1 MVKHIEGVVVE
12 LLQPKDLHKFQ
23 SFIREHWR
31 KDHIFVQDTSIF
43 DFQHKSL
50 NHYHYMVAKHDE
62 ELLGVHGVIP
72 QMQFDGYLPR
82 NQIFLGLWK
91 VLDTESVGTG
101 ILLYQNILDEYE
113 PDFIGAIGYNEQVLP
128 FYVWQGFEVGIMK
141 HHFILSPNKTV
152 FKIAKVPSP
161 IYGQNINGASNISYK
176 LISES
181 DLDDLDTSRIYLHQI
196 PSKSD
201 AYIVKRFMNHPM
213 YKYHVYAITDA
224 DQVLA
229 ICVIRPILQDASIV
243 LRFVDFVGANDVFAL
258 LGKFALSLLEEYQAE
273 YMDLYSYGVPIDL
286 IEKAGF
292 LNRQE
297 YDGLVIPNYFEPFER
312 KNIDLRYAYKTTQTH
327 DSVRLFKSDGDQD
340 RPNMISR
347 CL

>member
-1 MVKHIEGVVVE
+1 MEGVVVE
-12 LLQPKDLHKFQ
+12 LLQHKDLHKFQ
-23 SFIREHWR
+23 SFIREHWK

-50 NHYHYMVAKHDE
+50 NHYHYMVANQDE
-62 ELLGVHGVIP
+62 GLLGVHGVIP
-72 QMQFDGYLPR
+72 QLQFDGSLPR

-113 PDFIGAIGYNEQVLP
+113 PEFIGVIGYNEQVLP
-128 FYVWQGFEVGIMK
+128 FYVWQGFEVGIMN
-141 HHFILSPNKTV
+141 HHFVLSPDKTV
-152 FKIAKVPSP
+152 FEIAKIPSR
-161 IYGQNINGASNISYK
+161 ICGQNICSNSNISYK
-176 LISES
+176 LITES
-181 DLDDLDTSRIYLHQI
+181 DLDDLDTSGLYLHQL

-213 YKYHVYAITDA
+213 YKYHVYAILVA
-224 DQVLA
+224 DELLA
-229 ICVIRPILQDASIV
+229 LCVIRSIFQDNSVV
-243 LRFVDFVGANDVFAL
+243 LRFVDFMGTNEVFAL
-258 LGKFALSLLEEYQAE
+258 LGKFVLSLLDEYKAE
-273 YMDLYSYGVPIDL
+273 YLDIYSHGIPNDI

-292 LNRQE
+292 FNRQE
-297 YDGLVIPNYFEPFER
+297 YDGLIIPNYFEPFEQ

-347 CL
+347 